1 MEKNKCELIE
11 VEYHMPPQTVI
22 GKRNITNFMGHDLA
36 IVVMRNL
43 LFIALY
49 CRNPN
54 IGLVT
59 KAKAYEGACQE

>member
-1 MEKNKCELIE
+1 MEKDKREFIE
-11 VEYHMPPQTVI
+11 VEYHIPPQTVI

-36 IVVMRNL
+36 IVIMRNL

-54 IGLVT
+54 FGLVT
-59 KAKAYEGACQE
+59 KAKACEGACEE